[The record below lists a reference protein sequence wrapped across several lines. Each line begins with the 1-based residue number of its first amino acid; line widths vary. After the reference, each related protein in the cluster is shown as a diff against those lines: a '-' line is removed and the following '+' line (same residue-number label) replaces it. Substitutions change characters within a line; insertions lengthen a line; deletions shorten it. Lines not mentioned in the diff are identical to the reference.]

1 MKYILSL
8 ALVGL
13 LCACS
18 SAPTMQ
24 TSFNGMRY
32 TSAPTSIDDPRLAH
46 PQFYRDDGDDAWWS
60 HAGTPGT
67 R

>member
-1 MKYILSL
+1 MKTIAAL

-24 TSFNGMRY
+24 TSLNGVHY
-32 TSAPTSIDDPRLAH
+32 SSAPTSIDDPRLGQPH
-46 PQFYRDDGDDAWWS
+46 FYRDEGDNGWWS
-60 HAGTPGT
+60 HAGTPGIN
-67 R
+67 